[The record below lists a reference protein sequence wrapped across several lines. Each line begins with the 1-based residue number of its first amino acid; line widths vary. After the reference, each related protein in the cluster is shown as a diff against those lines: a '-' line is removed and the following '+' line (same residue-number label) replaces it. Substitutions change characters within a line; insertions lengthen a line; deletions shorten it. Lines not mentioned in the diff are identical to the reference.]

1 MAVGANFYA
10 YPSGVEEGDL
20 STHFERHCARL
31 NHTKTAYCDFSVVQ
45 KVFSQQPRDVR
56 WLYPTVGYVKLNTNE
71 SSAGNQGIS
80 GFGGVIQD
88 SNACWVVGYA
98 GPCAMT
104 MNTIAELKAFYHGLE
119 IACSRGIINL
129 ICESDSMIS
138 TGVSFTHPSAALV
151 AKIQAFKVKDWKLIF
166 QHTLR
171 EGNFVAD
178 NLAKKGAHLD
188 QLSIMNVCPNA
199 LHNLCF
205 ADAIGVS
212 TVRLH

>member
-1 MAVGANFYA
+1 MMSSAVGLHHLFLIGA
-10 YPSGVEEGDL
+10 SVGIGVGAKLEEGFRFRVGAGDV
-20 STHFERHCARL
+20 SI
-31 NHTKTAYCDFSVVQ
+31 CDFSVVQ

-119 IACSRGIINL
+119 IACDQMGDSQENNKGKSRDKDNY
-129 ICESDSMIS
+129 
-138 TGVSFTHPSAALV
+138 VSWTMEDTNELLHLLV
-151 AKIQAFKVKDWKLIF
+151 DAMNRG
-166 QHTLR
+166 LR
-171 EGNFVAD
+171 DANGS
-178 NLAKKGAHLD
+178 
-188 QLSIMNVCPNA
+188 LSKQM
-199 LHNLCF
+199 
-205 ADAIGVS
+205 
-212 TVRLH
+212 

>member
-1 MAVGANFYA
+1 M
-10 YPSGVEEGDL
+10 
-20 STHFERHCARL
+20 
-31 NHTKTAYCDFSVVQ
+31 VQ